1 MVDMKKRYHV
11 VIHGRVQGVM
21 FRHNAAKMASKASVN
36 GWVRNNPEGTVEAVF
51 EGEEEDVEKVLSW
64 CRKGTI
70 GSKVDRVDITEEA
83 YKDEFED
90 FHIVI

>member
-1 MVDMKKRYHV
+1 MDMKKRYHV

-21 FRHNAAKMASKASVN
+21 FRHNAAKMAGRANVN

-51 EGEEEDVEKVLSW
+51 EGEEGDVEKVLSW

-70 GSKVDRVDITEEA
+70 GSKIDRVDITEET
-83 YKDEFED
+83 YKGEFED
-90 FHIVI
+90 FHIII